1 MSQQRPTPLTVT
13 STTVTRDPATPPS
26 TDNPVLDD
34 ADALHLSAIVNR
46 AVDVLSSLE
55 LSTDEALVLNHL
67 LYRAR
72 DALWDK
78 HGDELLPYFD
88 GSILDDDSERVEPS
102 GEHAMADI
110 EDQLDWP
117 F

>member
-1 MSQQRPTPLTVT
+1 MAT
-13 STTVTRDPATPPS
+13 STTVPRAAPNDPG
-26 TDNPVLDD
+26 TDNPVLDE
-34 ADALHLSAIVNR
+34 ADALYLSAIVNR
-46 AVDVLSSLE
+46 AVAVLSSLK

-88 GSILDDDSERVEPS
+88 GSILDDDSELDEPN
-102 GEHAMADI
+102 GDHAQADI
-110 EDQLDWP
+110 EDKLDLP